1 MAKPTA
7 AHDTEPPDAFRLAF
21 DAAPIGMALVALEG
35 RWLRVNAALCELTG
49 YSEAELLQGRFQDIT
64 HPDDLDVDLEYVRQ
78 VLARERSS
86 YRMEKRYVRK
96 DGQVVHCSL
105 SVSLARDA
113 AGNALGFVSQIED
126 ISDRRRMIAELEQRG
141 RLMDLAHDAILIR
154 DATDATVTYWN
165 HQAEAVY
172 GYAASAALGR
182 ISHDLLQTEFPE
194 SQQAIDAALL
204 ERGRWD
210 GELCHTR
217 QDGRR
222 ILVASRQSL
231 ERGPDG
237 EPRAIIELN
246 SDITEARAA
255 EHALGVAQARHQ
267 RVVEALAEGV
277 VLFDEE
283 GRNVQTNPAAA
294 RMIGMS
300 SENAVGASVS
310 DPRWRLVRED
320 GTEYAPDDLPA

>member
-1 MAKPTA
+1 MAKPTG
-7 AHDTEPPDAFRLAF
+7 AHETEPPDAFRLAF

-86 YRMEKRYVRK
+86 YRMDKRYVRK

-105 SVSLARDA
+105 SVSLAQDA

-126 ISDRRRMIAELEQRG
+126 VTDRRRMIAELEQRG

-154 DATDATVTYWN
+154 DATDGTVTYWN

-182 ISHDLLQTEFPE
+182 ISHDLLRTEFPE
-194 SQQAIDAALL
+194 SRQAIEAALL

-210 GELCHTR
+210 GELWHTR

-237 EPRAIIELN
+237 EPRAVIELN
-246 SDITEARAA
+246 ARRT
-255 EHALGVAQARHQ
+255 ARC
-267 RVVEALAEGV
+267 
-277 VLFDEE
+277 
-283 GRNVQTNPAAA
+283 
-294 RMIGMS
+294 
-300 SENAVGASVS
+300 VGC
-310 DPRWRLVRED
+310 R
-320 GTEYAPDDLPA
+320 